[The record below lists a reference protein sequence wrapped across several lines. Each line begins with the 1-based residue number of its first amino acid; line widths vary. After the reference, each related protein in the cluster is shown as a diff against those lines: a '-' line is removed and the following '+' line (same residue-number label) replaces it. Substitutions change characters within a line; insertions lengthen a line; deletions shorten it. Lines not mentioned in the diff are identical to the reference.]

1 MKTGMHCVIYGRV
14 QGVGF
19 RQSTQKKAQ
28 ALGVGGWV
36 RNCEN
41 GSVELVA
48 AGEQVAVQALVDW
61 LEQGPL
67 LAEVTQLEINPLT
80 HFESFETF
88 KVMAD

>member
-1 MKTGMHCVIYGRV
+1 MKTGVHCVIYGRV

-28 ALGVGGWV
+28 TLGLGGWV

-67 LAEVTQLEINPLT
+67 LAEVTQLEINPFASL
-80 HFESFETF
+80 ELFETF

>member
-1 MKTGMHCVIYGRV
+1 MKTGVHCVIYGRV

-28 ALGVGGWV
+28 TLGLGGWI

-48 AGEQVAVQALVDW
+48 TGEQTDVQTLIDW
-61 LEQGPL
+61 LEQGPPF
-67 LAEVTQLEINPLT
+67 AQVTQLEINPLASL
-80 HFESFETF
+80 ELFETF